1 MTEPGIPNLDA
12 LTPED
17 LRDAIDALRALAD
30 YASYRLT
37 SIQLR
42 ESGLIAKAQRI
53 EAMQQA
59 IYDTLPEWA
68 KW

>member
-12 LTPED
+12 MSPED
-17 LRDAIDALRALAD
+17 LRDVIDALRTLAD
-30 YASYRLT
+30 YASYRIT
-37 SIQLR
+37 STQLR
-42 ESGLIAKAQRI
+42 CAGLIARAQRS